1 MAPSLRKTP
10 KICSSQRKSW
20 DDGYINIKEGNAC
33 LICNIFLFHHSL
45 YTSLIFDY
53 SLSLTLNMSFRRSVS
68 SCHRLRAVSPEFPS
82 TCAQSSHW
90 FRLALGQQRCKE
102 TVLTPCKPDFFL
114 GVRLRKTH
122 SQNSSFPDL
131 SCSLPALSP
140 EQAEFSPSACKL
152 LFSAWLR
159 SPPSYDTLGNCPL
172 ITTITIC
179 THFIK
184 LISLRTGFLHRT
196 AQLEAHF
203 FSSA

>member
-1 MAPSLRKTP
+1 MLAWFAIFFFFITPFTPHLFLIIHCLSPWIWVSEGHCHLVTDWELSPLSSPAP
-10 KICSSQRKSW
+10 
-20 DDGYINIKEGNAC
+20 A
-33 LICNIFLFHHSL
+33 
-45 YTSLIFDY
+45 
-53 SLSLTLNMSFRRSVS
+53 
-68 SCHRLRAVSPEFPS
+68 
-82 TCAQSSHW
+82 AQSSHW

-102 TVLTPCKPDFFL
+102 MVLTPCRPDFFL

-184 LISLRTGFLHRT
+184 LISLCTGFLHRT